1 MSRGVSDGLARG
13 LNWFKSVVGQT
24 LVEEPKK
31 QESKPDEPKAEAK
44 PAKEKPNYT
53 TYHGWLPPEEL
64 VSKIVNFEVGS
75 IRYYNRYLTTPLE
88 PLNEASGLT
97 IGVGYDLGYYTP
109 DEIKNDWQGF
119 LSKEDIQKLCKVSGL
134 RGWTAKQA
142 HRDVVGVVIPYEV
155 AFKQFMKVT
164 LPRWIMKAYQTFPNF
179 DNLNARQKTALVSLV
194 FNRGT
199 ALKGKKREEMQAIH
213 DNLSRGNVRPVAGLI
228 KAMAQHSPLKGV
240 QKRRVEEAEL
250 FAS

>member
-1 MSRGVSDGLARG
+1 MGWQGDWIGSRTWSGRCLWPSPRRRRRRG
-13 LNWFKSVVGQT
+13 LGRNQSPPRKS
-24 LVEEPKK
+24 P
-31 QESKPDEPKAEAK
+31 
-44 PAKEKPNYT
+44 T
-53 TYHGWLPPEEL
+53 TPPTTAGSHRRIW
-64 VSKIVNFEVGS
+64 SKIVNFEVGS

-97 IGVGYDLGYYTP
+97 IGVGYDLGYVTP
-109 DEIKNDWQGF
+109 DEIQNDWQGF
-119 LSKEDIQKLCKVSGL
+119 LSGEDIQKLCKVSGL

-142 HRDVVGVVIPYEV
+142 HRGVVGITIPYEV
-155 AFKQFMKVT
+155 ALKQFTKVT
-164 LPRWIMKAYQTFPNF
+164 LPRWIMKTYQTFPNF
-179 DNLNARQKTALVSLV
+179 DNLNVRQKTALVSLV

-199 ALKGKKREEMQAIH
+199 SLKGRKRDEMQAIH
-213 DNLSRGNVRPVAGLI
+213 DNLARGNTRPVAGLI